1 MNTITTYTA
10 PASEIKAHV
19 QLIQEIMK
27 SVMKRDEH
35 YGKIPG
41 TKKDTL
47 FLSGAQ
53 KLLSA
58 FRLGSDQ
65 EIINTDETEFSVS
78 YRVKVRLFSI
88 VDGNTV
94 GYGTGECS
102 SLEDKYA
109 FKKAI
114 SDAEYN
120 SYPENRRRVKFY
132 RDYSVK
138 QVAVNYKDV
147 ANTILKMATKRALVS
162 ATLTATAAGDIFTQD
177 LEDMEPQ
184 TRDSMLSAEENLN
197 TQAIDVNVQESES
210 PATLKEIMDSVKLL
224 GNKSFTKEEDG
235 KTLLFV
241 AGNCFLIKDTLKKMG
256 FLYRKPQGA
265 QYGETYMDVTH
276 LDGNKSNPLGKPT
289 SVSVKTIEDLE
300 GRIEKLG
307 LAIDIVTIEG
317 VEYAE
322 VIGSKIFENKE
333 EIKAL
338 GFKWSSDD
346 SKSWRFNMTQLD
358 KTNTNKVDEISR
370 IRVKAEIFGFE
381 VSEPVINSTGTYVQA
396 TPVDGHGDAASLRSE
411 LGFQYMSKKDIYV
424 LKLSA

>member
-1 MNTITTYTA
+1 MNTNQIINTTS
-10 PASEIKAHV
+10 ASQMKANV
-19 QLIQEIMK
+19 QLIQEVMRG
-27 SVMKRDEH
+27 VMKRDEH
-35 YGKIPG
+35 YGMIPG

-58 FRLGSDQ
+58 FKLGSDQ
-65 EIINTDETEFSVS
+65 EVINTDETDFSVS
-78 YRVKVRLFSI
+78 YRVKVRLFNIS
-88 VDGNTV
+88 DGNTV

-109 FKKAI
+109 FKKAV

-138 QVAVNYKDV
+138 QIAVNYKDV
-147 ANTILKMATKRALVS
+147 SNTILKMATKRALVS

-184 TRDSMLSAEENLN
+184 TRDSVLSAENN
-197 TQAIDVNVQESES
+197 HQIIDVDVQESKS
-210 PATLKEIMDSVKLL
+210 NVTLKELRDSVKLL

-241 AGNCFLIKDTLKKMG
+241 AGNCFLIKDTLAKMG

-276 LDGNKSNPLGKPT
+276 LVENSNPLGKPSAI
-289 SVSVKTIEDLE
+289 SVDSFKDLE
-300 GRIEKLG
+300 DRINTLG
-307 LAIDIVTIEG
+307 LSLDIVTIDG
-317 VEYAE
+317 IEYAE
-322 VIGSKIFENKE
+322 VIGSKIFENKDS
-333 EIKAL
+333 IKSL
-338 GFKWSSDD
+338 GFKWSNDD
-346 SKSWRFNMTQLD
+346 SKSWRFDMSKFDTKSSNSLGLAQL
-358 KTNTNKVDEISR
+358 K
-370 IRVKAEIFGFE
+370 VKAEIYGYE
-381 VSEPVINSTGTYVQA
+381 ISEPVTNNTGTYVQA
-396 TPVDGHGDAASLRSE
+396 KPVDEHGDSASLRSE
-411 LGFQYMSKKDIYV
+411 LGFQYVSKKDIYV